1 MFQTGASTIPFH
13 QVCVERSLT
22 TLQIIGGTEA
32 QQEPGNPGLN
42 VEEPEAI
49 QVISTFSV
57 IGMFQQTSFRLG
69 VPSRQFQRRDTS
81 ETRENELEKPSFRF
95 VIRSTFE
102 ILYSDS

>member
-1 MFQTGASTIPFH
+1 MIFWIPRFQGEVSNMWNMFQTGSTIPFH

-49 QVISTFSV
+49 QVI
-57 IGMFQQTSFRLG
+57 
-69 VPSRQFQRRDTS
+69 
-81 ETRENELEKPSFRF
+81 
-95 VIRSTFE
+95 
-102 ILYSDS
+102 

>member
-1 MFQTGASTIPFH
+1 MIFWIPHFQGEVSNMWNMFQTGSTIPFH

-49 QVISTFSV
+49 QVI
-57 IGMFQQTSFRLG
+57 
-69 VPSRQFQRRDTS
+69 
-81 ETRENELEKPSFRF
+81 
-95 VIRSTFE
+95 
-102 ILYSDS
+102 